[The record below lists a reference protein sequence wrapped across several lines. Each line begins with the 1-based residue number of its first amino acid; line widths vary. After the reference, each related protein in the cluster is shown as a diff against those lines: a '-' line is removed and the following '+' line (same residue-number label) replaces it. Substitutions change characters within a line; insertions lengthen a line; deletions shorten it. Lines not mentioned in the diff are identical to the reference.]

1 MSELSSSAQNL
12 RVLGVYAHPDD
23 EVFCAGGTLAK
34 YVAAGAEAMVVSAT
48 RGQAGQIRSAQIA
61 TRHTLGQVREQE
73 LHLGCQRLGIQHS
86 ICLDYGDG
94 TLQEQAPEIL
104 IGHITEII
112 RSFRP
117 DVVLTFGPD
126 GGYGHPDH
134 VTISKVTTV
143 ACKRAGDATQ
153 FSEQLA
159 AGLAPH
165 QPAQLYHSLFPRR
178 HLSLLDRLVQWLTR
192 SEKRFYG
199 NTDFAGALLL
209 LAEEATLLGYTS
221 DHIDVAWYPAGFYI
235 LEQGEAAVNLY
246 LILSGI
252 VEIIREHSDGSQE
265 VIGRKAA
272 GEFFGEEG
280 LASHKPRN
288 AHVVAVNDVTC
299 LVFSASAPTAFI
311 GRGQDAHITGGEAE
325 SDGESTIQ
333 QIRFQAP
340 TVIDVSAYIA
350 QKVNAI
356 AAHASQFPLKQD
368 MLPLSI
374 LQELMG
380 REYFSRVYPPPAGQ
394 EITTDLLTPVPVA
407 AAPANDGRNDE
418 RRTMPL
424 GRILSEF

>member
-1 MSELSSSAQNL
+1 MSELSSTAQNL

-73 LHLGCQRLGIQHS
+73 LHLGCQRLGVQHS
-86 ICLDYGDG
+86 VCLDYGDG
-94 TLQEQAPEIL
+94 TLQEVDPEML
-104 IGHITEII
+104 IRHVTEII
-112 RSFRP
+112 RRFRP

-134 VTISKVTTV
+134 MTISTVTTA

-153 FSEQLA
+153 FPEQLA

-165 QPAQLYHSLFPRR
+165 QQAQLYHSLFPHR
-178 HLSLLDRLVQWLTR
+178 HLSLLDRLVQWLTKA
-192 SEKRFYG
+192 EKRFYG

-235 LEQGEAAVNLY
+235 VEQGEAAKNLY

-252 VEIIREHSDGSQE
+252 AEIIREHSNGSQE
-265 VIGRKAA
+265 VIGRKAT
-272 GEFFGEEG
+272 GEFFGEDG
-280 LASHKPRN
+280 LASRKPRN
-288 AHVVAVNDVTC
+288 AHVVAIDNVTC

-340 TVIDVSAYIA
+340 TVIDVSAYIS
-350 QKVNAI
+350 QKVNSI

-380 REYFSRVYPPPAGQ
+380 REYFVRVYPPPDRAD
-394 EITTDLLTPVPVA
+394 ITTELVPAVPVA
-407 AAPANDGRNDE
+407 AASVSEGRSEE